1 MARQVKVITAA
12 EAAALI
18 KNGDTVT
25 TSGFVASAIPE
36 ALDRAVEE
44 RFLAT
49 GEPRDITY
57 VYCGSQ
63 GNKDGPASH
72 VYRPTCLSATGND
85 ASTHI

>member
-36 ALDRAVEE
+36 ALDRAV
-44 RFLAT
+44 RKI
-49 GEPRDITY
+49 P
-57 VYCGSQ
+57 
-63 GNKDGPASH
+63 GNRRTQR
-72 VYRPTCLSATGND
+72 YYLCLLWFSG
-85 ASTHI
+85 